1 MKYQYTD
8 SASIKISISV
18 TPNDIERMLRWFKEL
33 KKPSH
38 PDEFEL
44 IRVIAA
50 LKEAKLDA
58 ANALRVYVNDLEAEM
73 ENNDAF

>member
-8 SASIKISISV
+8 GGSIKIVISV
-18 TPNDIERMLRWFKEL
+18 TTTDIDRMLRWFKEI

-44 IRVIAA
+44 TRAIDQ
-50 LKEAKLDA
+50 LKEAKKDA

-73 ENNDAF
+73 ENIV